1 MFKLIFNAIFVISWV
16 LTSFLKVLIK
26 FYWHGQKFT
35 KEQQCTPLTI
45 AAKNGHGK
53 VISQLL
59 EKNAEI
65 DYKDYDGWTA
75 LFWACWKEKDGV
87 VEILLDANADPNI
100 CRISK
105 NRSPLIEA
113 AERGY
118 PTIVEK
124 LLAAKNI
131 DVNHRDNGE
140 LKLMPGIWLI
150 NNLHLLIFR
159 TYYPRSFK

>member
-75 LFWACWKEKDGV
+75 LFWACWKEKDEV

-140 LKLMPGIWLI
+140 LYLYLIPGIWLKI
-150 NNLHLLIFR
+150 NVH
-159 TYYPRSFK
+159 TSM